1 MARALGID
9 YGLKRTG
16 LSVTDPLRICVNP
29 LPTIPTG
36 EIGAFIEDYLKK
48 EKIDLIVLG
57 DPYHRDG
64 TPTELHSKIRAFAE
78 TLKLKYPEIV
88 IDFQNEKFT
97 SIQAVRV
104 LINKGTPKEK
114 RNKSAID
121 QMSAVL
127 ILQDYLKHY

>member
-9 YGLKRTG
+9 FGLQRTG
-16 LSVTDPLRICVNP
+16 LAVTDPMRICVNP

-36 EIGAFIEDYLKK
+36 DLIHFIDAYHKK
-48 EKIDLIVLG
+48 ENLDLIVFG
-57 DPYHRDG
+57 DPYHTDG
-64 TPTELHSKIRAFAE
+64 TPTPIHARIRLLAE
-78 TLKLKYPEIV
+78 AIKLKYPDIKV
-88 IDFQNEKFT
+88 DFHNEQFT
-97 SIQAVRV
+97 SVKAVRA
-104 LINKGTPKEK
+104 LIDKGTPKLK